1 MQNDILTLLLWRVFR
16 LEYGT
21 MMKRL
26 ALSLVAATTMTSLV
40 MADDC
45 GEPPLDQPPVPASA
59 QTADEIRDARDAVLS
74 YSGKVDKYIACMDQR
89 IVKFAPY
96 MTKEQVARRQDDLND
111 LHNSRRELQLALN
124 DAIRAYRR
132 NTSGG

>member
-1 MQNDILTLLLWRVFR
+1 
-16 LEYGT
+16 
-21 MMKRL
+21 MKRL
-26 ALSLVAATTMTSLV
+26 VLSLVAITTMTSMV
-40 MADDC
+40 TADDC